1 MKRLIIMAAIMTI
14 VASALRA
21 QDIDTDAQDVYC
33 FAANTKIMI
42 TETTFRNI
50 EEIKEGDMILAYNP
64 DTKQNYQTKVL
75 KIASVPHDNIAAYTF
90 DDGRHITATDDHPL
104 LTTHGW
110 ASSNPAKTAA
120 YKGFGKV
127 STLNENDEIIT
138 ADGTV
143 RIAAI
148 SRPRQKIKTYTIVK
162 LEEGNIFFANGLAV
176 GTEEKK

>member
-1 MKRLIIMAAIMTI
+1 MKRLIITAALLAFAAT
-14 VASALRA
+14 VSQA
-21 QDIDTDAQDVYC
+21 QDIDSDALDTYC

-42 TETTFRNI
+42 TETTYRNI
-50 EEIKEGDMILAYNP
+50 EEIKVGDVILAYNP
-64 DTKQNYQTKVL
+64 DTKQTYQTKVL

-90 DDGRHITATDDHPL
+90 EDGRHITATDDHPL

-127 STLNENDEIIT
+127 YTLSDNDEIIT
-138 ADGTV
+138 SDGTV
-143 RIAAI
+143 HLAAI